1 MFGKFD
7 TKLFHIDKYYYFVS
21 DRCFHQDISKET
33 KRNIIKNKL
42 GDQNGCIRNEKY
54 NI

>member
-21 DRCFHQDISKET
+21 DRCFHHDISKET